1 MEVTW
6 EFSTPA
12 STHNQGFIERKIRTF
27 RDVTEEVLK
36 TDNNKRIP
44 TDFELL
50 IILRETEY
58 VMNFLPLG
66 RHSGNEDSLQS
77 LRRIDRIVEFCA
89 PGNKGAS
96 LYQSVS
102 RNEFR
107 KRYVYTQKIA
117 DIWWNRWLSTYLPS
131 LQRRQKWT
139 TVENNIKK
147 GDAVLFVHQTNPLR
161 AVDPFSVVADTKLG
175 KDGGVRS
182 ATIRTTDRL
191 IRERSIRKL
200 VLLERSTTPEDRN
213 SIPQSDVS
221 DDSEPIAVFA
231 GNRSD
236 DVSKPQYDV
245 CDDSE
250 QIVEFAGKH
259 SDDVYKTSIH
269 SFDGETKEKH
279 LSL

>member
-1 MEVTW
+1 MVVTW

-77 LRRIDRIVEFCA
+77 LRRIDLIVEFCA

-96 LYQSVS
+96 LYKSVS

-139 TVENNIKK
+139 TVEDNIKK
-147 GDAVLFVHQTNPLR
+147 GDAVLFIHQTNPLR
-161 AVDPFSVVADTKLG
+161 AVDPFSFVADTKLG

-213 SIPQSDVS
+213 STSQSDVSDHSEPIAVFADNRSDDVSKPQSDVS

-231 GNRSD
+231 GNRSED
-236 DVSKPQYDV
+236 FVVS
-245 CDDSE
+245 S
-250 QIVEFAGKH
+250 
-259 SDDVYKTSIH
+259 
-269 SFDGETKEKH
+269 
-279 LSL
+279 